1 MSRGEHQRPSRSFR
15 IAHLMGREVTPLH
28 ADCVA
33 SLDPTAPSDY
43 RELAALLASD
53 WRERRPAHVG
63 LGGGQGAGKST
74 LARLIESA
82 CSFLGTRVCVLGLDD
97 FYLPL
102 SERRR
107 LAAEV
112 HPLLETRGPPGTHD
126 IEACREAMESLHHDV
141 ETRLPIFDKGLD
153 DRSGFRRVRGPFDL
167 VLLEGWCVGARP
179 AREDRLV
186 EPINALERDR
196 DPDGVWRRYVNGQ
209 LAGSYARVWE
219 RLDWLA
225 FLRVPDL
232 AAIRRWRF
240 QQEAARPVANRLSP
254 EDVESFVAFF
264 ERISLDMLGPLPPRA
279 DLEIDLAA
287 DHSIAALRVP
297 KESPPVDRGQT
308 RE

>member
-1 MSRGEHQRPSRSFR
+1 MSRSEHHREPRSFR
-15 IAHLMGREVTPLH
+15 VAHLMGREVTPFH

-33 SLDPTAPSDY
+33 SLDPAAPSDY

-53 WRERRPAHVG
+53 WQERRPAHVG

-74 LARLIESA
+74 FARLIESA

-126 IEACREAMESLHHDV
+126 IEACLEAMESLHQDV

-179 AREDRLV
+179 APEDRL
-186 EPINALERDR
+186 
-196 DPDGVWRRYVNGQ
+196 
-209 LAGSYARVWE
+209 
-219 RLDWLA
+219 
-225 FLRVPDL
+225 
-232 AAIRRWRF
+232 
-240 QQEAARPVANRLSP
+240 
-254 EDVESFVAFF
+254 
-264 ERISLDMLGPLPPRA
+264 
-279 DLEIDLAA
+279 
-287 DHSIAALRVP
+287 
-297 KESPPVDRGQT
+297 
-308 RE
+308 